1 MKVLLIYKEGAGK
14 MKVDETNLI
23 DELKRKNP
31 KALDYLVD
39 RYSNLIFKAAYSV
52 LNSKELSEECVNEVL
67 LKIWESINSFNRD
80 KSKFTTWIIII
91 TKYTSIDYIRKEKK
105 HSNVI
110 SIDDAELNIND
121 DVDEEITSKELR
133 EKLLCEI
140 KKMDNE
146 NKEIFIRR
154 LFLREP
160 IKEIGERLGITE
172 SAVSNRL
179 LRGKKKL
186 MRIFKEEVS

>member
-1 MKVLLIYKEGAGK
+1 
-14 MKVDETNLI
+14 MKVDESNLI

-67 LKIWESINSFNRD
+67 LKIWDSVNSFNRD
-80 KSKFTTWIIII
+80 KSKFTTWIIIV
-91 TKYTSIDYIRKEKK
+91 TKYTSIDCIRKEKK

-110 SIDDAELNIND
+110 SIDDVELKIND
-121 DVDEEITSKELR
+121 DVEEEMTSKELR

-154 LFLREP
+154 LFLAEP
-160 IKEIGERLGITE
+160 IREIGERLGITE

-179 LRGKKKL
+179 LRGKKRL
-186 MRIFKEEVS
+186 MKIFKEEVS